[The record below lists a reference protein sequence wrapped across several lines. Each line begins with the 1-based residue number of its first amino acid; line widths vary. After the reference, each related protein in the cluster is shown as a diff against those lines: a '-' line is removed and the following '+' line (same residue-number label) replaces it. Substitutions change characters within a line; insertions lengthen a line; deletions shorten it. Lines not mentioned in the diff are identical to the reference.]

1 MGLKEKGRGGIYG
14 GGGKK
19 GELGGDKPRR
29 DKDGGANRR
38 GVNIARARRDENK
51 STVREQRATEN
62 QQPSKNERE
71 KKKKQRQRS
80 PLTISPNGSPWAHS
94 QDRLPGGR

>member
-1 MGLKEKGRGGIYG
+1 MVAVGRKGNWVGISRGEIKMGVQI
-14 GGGKK
+14 
-19 GELGGDKPRR
+19 
-29 DKDGGANRR
+29 DG

-71 KKKKQRQRS
+71 KKKKKQRQRS

>member
-1 MGLKEKGRGGIYG
+1 MVAVGRKGNWVGISRGEIKMGVQI
-14 GGGKK
+14 
-19 GELGGDKPRR
+19 
-29 DKDGGANRR
+29 DG

-71 KKKKQRQRS
+71 KKKETSAFPSHNFTKRIALGA
-80 PLTISPNGSPWAHS
+80 LTRPP
-94 QDRLPGGR
+94 PGWTLGLTAPS